1 MSAEAPPSTAA
12 EPWEVLPTQ
21 HLIHRAK
28 AAMAGGAPLA
38 ALAELDEVA
47 HREPRYADVHNL
59 RGLCLIRLERH
70 ADAIRAFDAALAVN
84 DGYVDAHLNRVAS
97 LRALGR
103 DAEADVAAA
112 RAKVVM
118 QQQQHER
125 YPPQMAAELANLH
138 AQVGDAYAA
147 GGFLLEAADQY
158 RRACEIRPG
167 FVDIRHRLATTLME
181 LGIMEGAIRELT
193 SALELRPSYTEARAT
208 LGLALYRT
216 GDVVAA
222 RLHWE
227 QCPDLSR
234 DPEVQEFLRQATAAA
249 PASSPGGREFDAA

>member
-1 MSAEAPPSTAA
+1 MSSETPAASPAAEAQ
-12 EPWEVLPTQ
+12 EVLPTQ

-28 AAMAGGAPLA
+28 AAMAGGALMA
-38 ALAELDEVA
+38 ALEELDEVA
-47 HREPRYADVHNL
+47 RRQPRYADVHNL
-59 RGLCLIRLERH
+59 RGICLARMNRH
-70 ADAIRAFDAALAVN
+70 EDAIRAFDAALAVN
-84 DGYVDAHLNRVAS
+84 EGYVDPHLNRVAS

-103 DAEADVAAA
+103 DAEAAAAAA
-112 RAKVVM
+112 RADAVM

-138 AQVGDAYAA
+138 AQVGDVYAG

-193 SALELRPSYTEARAT
+193 SALELRPGYAEARAT

-216 GDVVAA
+216 GDAGAA
-222 RLHWE
+222 RLQWE

-234 DPEVQEFLRQATAAA
+234 YPDVQEYLRQAKAGA
-249 PASSPGGREFDAA
+249 PAPPGGV